1 MKFLS
6 TLLIAAFA
14 FVGLS
19 AEEDGA
25 EKGKFIEKPALEKC
39 KKKKS

>member
-1 MKFLS
+1 MKLLS

-14 FVGLS
+14 LVSFS
-19 AEEDGA
+19 SQEEGS
-25 EKGKFIEKPALEKC
+25 EKGKFVEKPTLEKC